1 MFRTRKS
8 LQWSPTTKLLVS
20 AVILGLI
27 AYFFTRFGEVI
38 PPLIVAMILAF
49 ILTPIVNRI
58 ENGLRI
64 KRVFSTLIVYILLFG
79 LASLIP
85 ILIVPVLVDQFG
97 RLNLNIQEIML
108 TLEEFLAK
116 EIVLGGIS
124 IDISQSID
132 EIARSLQKLIEPYL
146 GQTLGIAFEVIG
158 SAVWAVF
165 IVVISFY
172 LVKDGSRFWAWV
184 KGLVPPMYIED
195 YLRLKDEINVIWSAF
210 FRGQLILAFI
220 VTLIFIVVGLIIGI
234 PFTLAMAVFAGL
246 MEFIPSIGHGI
257 WLFVASLLVF
267 FQGSTWLP
275 LQNWLVMVIL
285 IGVHLIFEQ
294 VDLNF
299 LIPSII
305 GRRVRLHPLV
315 VILGILVGAIL
326 AGVLGVV
333 LAAPT
338 ISSIRVI
345 GRYVYARMFDLDPYP
360 ENEPVVQEQIDGT
373 FE

>member
-8 LQWSPTTKLLVS
+8 IQWSPTTKLLVS

-27 AYFFTRFGEVI
+27 AFFFARFGEVI
-38 PPLIVAMILAF
+38 PPLIVAMVLAF

-58 ENGLRI
+58 EKGLRI
-64 KRVFSTLIVYILLFG
+64 KRVFSTLIVYILLLG
-79 LASLIP
+79 VASLIP

-116 EIVLGGIS
+116 EIVLGGFT
-124 IDISQSID
+124 IDLSQSID
-132 EIARSLQKLIEPYL
+132 EIARSLQNLIEPYL

-184 KGLVPPMYIED
+184 KGLVPPMYTED
-195 YLRLKDEINVIWSAF
+195 YLRLKDEINTIWSAF

-220 VTLIFIVVGLIIGI
+220 VTLIFIVVGLILGI

-360 ENEPVVQEQIDGT
+360 EDKPVVQEQIDGT
-373 FE
+373 VE